1 MMDVHASDG
10 VVCIL
15 STAYMPYEHLHPGLV
30 HLGTVKGLPPSRGHM
45 CLPLMDAWGRVRG
58 AMPSDTSES
67 INARASTIDPPQPE
81 SSTVET

>member
-30 HLGTVKGLPPSRGHM
+30 HLGTVQGVPLHVPPVGGCLGKGPWG
-45 CLPLMDAWGRVRG
+45 DAIR
-58 AMPSDTSES
+58 
-67 INARASTIDPPQPE
+67 NF
-81 SSTVET
+81 